1 MLAAARGAG
10 ALLTVEEHSVY
21 GGLGSAVAELTAQK
35 HPVPLR
41 ILGFPDRFGESGG
54 YDEVLAAMGLSVPRI
69 VAEARELVARKA

>member
-1 MLAAARGAG
+1 M
-10 ALLTVEEHSVY
+10 
-21 GGLGSAVAELTAQK
+21 AELTAQK

-69 VAEARELVARKA
+69 VAEAQELVARKA